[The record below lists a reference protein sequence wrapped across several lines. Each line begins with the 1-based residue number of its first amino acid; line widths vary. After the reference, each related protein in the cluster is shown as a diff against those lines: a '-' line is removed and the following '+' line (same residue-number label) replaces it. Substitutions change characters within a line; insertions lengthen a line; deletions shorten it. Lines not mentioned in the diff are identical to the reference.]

1 MIISK
6 HKNRKIKNNKLSLLI
21 LNELNLIKTKQET
34 NENIF
39 NKKFFF
45 YTLPEYMFNDSKE
58 FRTHLIYNIYQNKII
73 WIQNKIFKNKYNYF
87 VNLLHD
93 KKLFLKLAFKKNSFL
108 KKNTSLYK
116 KTIIRYLYLYTL
128 FFEKTFQDIYYFLK
142 WKHLYKKNFVY
153 NLILTF
159 NQTKFF
165 VNFLNSKKNK
175 NYFSLTTGLFVK
187 YFGKKKALKKN
198 KILKLLMGKYVRKLF
213 LILQINKLILTIKN
227 NPIYLFEFLKNLN
240 SPIVHKFFN
249 PYDKTLI
256 EDTVNATFNT
266 KSIYFIFYKNT
277 SYSTLKTKKRG
288 RIKRKISRKLIL
300 KNQLID

>member
-1 MIISK
+1 
-6 HKNRKIKNNKLSLLI
+6 
-21 LNELNLIKTKQET
+21 
-34 NENIF
+34 
-39 NKKFFF
+39 
-45 YTLPEYMFNDSKE
+45 
-58 FRTHLIYNIYQNKII
+58 
-73 WIQNKIFKNKYNYF
+73 
-87 VNLLHD
+87 
-93 KKLFLKLAFKKNSFL
+93 
-108 KKNTSLYK
+108 
-116 KTIIRYLYLYTL
+116 
-128 FFEKTFQDIYYFLK
+128 
-142 WKHLYKKNFVY
+142 
-153 NLILTF
+153 
-159 NQTKFF
+159 
-165 VNFLNSKKNK
+165 
-175 NYFSLTTGLFVK
+175 
-187 YFGKKKALKKN
+187 
-198 KILKLLMGKYVRKLF
+198 MGKYVRKLF